1 MYIFLGFL
9 KSLFSGSSSP
19 PAHQPSS
26 PPTLHLS
33 WAELLLG
40 DDGAV
45 KVEAPLGC
53 WALGALCAV
62 GDAVKKK
69 KGCATHTAGMSCM
82 QSIESVSSGR
92 QRREEVGEEG
102 SSLEEPGCTG
112 GSLLEVGSAPTE
124 KDEAQNSLPLLLL
137 FLIQKHTHTLTHT
150 PP

>member
-1 MYIFLGFL
+1 M
-9 KSLFSGSSSP
+9 
-19 PAHQPSS
+19 
-26 PPTLHLS
+26 
-33 WAELLLG
+33 
-40 DDGAV
+40 
-45 KVEAPLGC
+45 EAPLGC

-62 GDAVKKK
+62 GDAVKKKKK

-124 KDEAQNSLPLLLL
+124 KDEAQNSLPLL
-137 FLIQKHTHTLTHT
+137 FLRKHTHTHSSMKLFSAAFGGK
-150 PP
+150 